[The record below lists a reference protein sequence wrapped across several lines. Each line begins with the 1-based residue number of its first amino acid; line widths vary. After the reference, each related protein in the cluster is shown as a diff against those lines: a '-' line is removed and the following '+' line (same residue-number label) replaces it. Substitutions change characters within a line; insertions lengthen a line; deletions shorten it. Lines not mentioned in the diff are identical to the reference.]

1 MRAHLRTG
9 FLHVDESS
17 ALRDEVEKTRQSAY
31 EPEASFSRRF
41 REAADAAY
49 PVDARNDDLNRLMI
63 RAFAR
68 RLRSDV
74 LVCKLVGEGN
84 PTPLKVAFTTLAG
97 YSARKDAYAGLS
109 RHNEPIDVTPVN
121 PAQSRPVVAPDGTT
135 DLLMKKTSTEPEKV
149 KVAMLEAQARPPR
162 ITTAPTTR
170 QAFRDKGQ
178 RDLSQ
183 SPTPRCC

>member
-41 REAADAAY
+41 REVSDAAY
-49 PVDARNDDLNRLMI
+49 PVDARNDDQNRLMI

-74 LVCKLVGEGN
+74 LVCKLVEEGN
-84 PTPLKVAFTTLAG
+84 PTPLQVAFTTLAG
-97 YSARKDAYAGLS
+97 
-109 RHNEPIDVTPVN
+109 
-121 PAQSRPVVAPDGTT
+121 
-135 DLLMKKTSTEPEKV
+135 
-149 KVAMLEAQARPPR
+149 
-162 ITTAPTTR
+162 
-170 QAFRDKGQ
+170 
-178 RDLSQ
+178 
-183 SPTPRCC
+183 